1 MAMLRR
7 TFIGLTTFAVV
18 VLGNFRLLKR
28 SNAEEPS
35 NKVKNEFVNAQVS
48 ETANDLIKFFQGYGY
63 KLVQSG
69 PLVTGYEFNGGLE
82 FDDNLSM
89 IGVNEFCIQ
98 PASRVEDVSE
108 KSRPGTLPLFH
119 ILSLGSP
126 GGSRSSPSID
136 LVLNLLLSRIGLA
149 HDRLKIT
156 GTDNVLA
163 DLPWLKRYG
172 IQQSQIRFVDLNE
185 ARIAGKGSGYFEPK
199 GHPRSPSL
207 ETYSI
212 EYVLP
217 DGQEIE
223 IAEIG
228 LNTDWGFGIGVER
241 LTMARHDQALTWD
254 QALRSFRTSVQ
265 SSADRQNLPLPEGYY
280 KILELSQPA

>member
-1 MAMLRR
+1 MLRR
-7 TFIGLTTFAVV
+7 TFINLTAFVGV
-18 VLGNFRLLKR
+18 VLGSTGLIKH
-28 SNAEEPS
+28 SKAEGQH
-35 NKVKNEFVNAQVS
+35 KIQNEFVDAQVS
-48 ETANDLIKFFQGYGY
+48 ETANDLISFFQRYGY
-63 KLVQSG
+63 KSVQAV
-69 PLVTGYEFNGGLE
+69 PLVTGHDFNGGLE
-82 FDDNLSM
+82 FDDDLSI
-89 IGVNEFCIQ
+89 IGVKKFCIQ

-108 KSRPGTLPLFH
+108 KSKPGTLPLFH
-119 ILSLGSP
+119 IFSLGLP
-126 GGSRSSPSID
+126 GGSQPNQNID
-136 LVLNLLLSRIGLA
+136 LALKLLVSRIGLA
-149 HDRLKIT
+149 PDRLKVT
-156 GTDNVLA
+156 ATAKVLA
-163 DLPWLKRYG
+163 HLPLLRKYG

-241 LTMARHDQALTWD
+241 LTMARHDQVLSWD
-254 QALRSFRTSVQ
+254 QSLKNFRTAVQ
-265 SSADRQNLPLPEGYY
+265 SSAELQNLPLPNGYF

>member
-1 MAMLRR
+1 M
-7 TFIGLTTFAVV
+7 TTFTGF
-18 VLGNFRLLKR
+18 VLGGFGLMKR
-28 SNAEEPS
+28 SKAEGRNNS
-35 NKVKNEFVNAQVS
+35 IQNQFVNAQVS
-48 ETANDLIKFFQGYGY
+48 ETASDLINFFQGYGY
-63 KLVQSG
+63 KLVQAG
-69 PLVTGYEFNGGLE
+69 PLVTGYDFNGGLE
-82 FDDNLSM
+82 FDDNLSL

-119 ILSLGSP
+119 IISLGSLD
-126 GGSRSSPSID
+126 SSKPNQSVD
-136 LVLNLLLSRIGLA
+136 LALKLLVGRIGLA
-149 HDRLKIT
+149 PDRLKIT
-156 GTDNVLA
+156 GTEHVL
-163 DLPWLKRYG
+163 DHLPLLQKYG

-185 ARIAGKGSGYFEPK
+185 ARMAGKGSGYFEPK

-207 ETYSI
+207 QTYSI

-254 QALRSFRTSVQ
+254 QALKSFRTSVQ
-265 SSADRQNLPLPEGYY
+265 SSADRQNLPLPAGYY